1 MNENSTPRP
10 TAPRRAAPLLVVVA
24 LLASLGAA
32 VSALLAQHH
41 SAPAG
46 AGARFVQAVCGGAS
60 SGCDAVNRSD
70 ASVVLGVP
78 LALFGFWFYGAIAV
92 LALVARS
99 ARRASEIVL
108 VRAMALAGVGVDV
121 ALLLYSLFGIGA
133 VCSLCVVT
141 YAITIA
147 IAILSFAALRRIR
160 SLAPDPAATAA
171 IPRVSLAHVFGLL
184 AVLSTGALL
193 SGPLGSLA
201 GGGASPEDALATA
214 WRSFHEIYLETP
226 EKRIDFQG
234 SPRRGSSRPVLQLAL
249 FADFL
254 CPHCKRIADRLVR
267 FTDSHRDSTQLAFKH
282 YPLDKTCNRLADTVH
297 AGACLLAKGAEAA
310 ARQNRFWHFHDA
322 LFANQELWARGVAE
336 EQLVSLAE
344 SAGLDAER
352 FARDLA
358 APDVASLVQR
368 DVDEANERLDVTA
381 TPTLFIN
388 GRKMKS
394 IPIDEFLEEL
404 LLAEA
409 TRLRP
414 IGLEAN
420 REERVQQGN

>member
-1 MNENSTPRP
+1 MNETSTMHPA
-10 TAPRRAAPLLVVVA
+10 TPRRAAPLLVAIAILA
-24 LLASLGAA
+24 LGGAA
-32 VSALLAQHH
+32 LSALLAQHH

-46 AGARFVQAVCGGAS
+46 AGARFVQAVCGGAA
-60 SGCDAVNRSD
+60 SGCDAVNRSS
-70 ASVVLGVP
+70 ASVILGIP
-78 LALFGFWFYGAIAV
+78 LALLGFWFYGAIAV

-99 ARRASEIVL
+99 ARRETEVLL
-108 VRAMALAGVGVDV
+108 VRAMALAGVGVDI
-121 ALLLYSLFGIGA
+121 ALFLYSLLGIGA

-141 YAITIA
+141 YGITIA
-147 IAILSFAALRRIR
+147 IAALSIVSLRRFR
-160 SLAPDPAATAA
+160 SIAPVPEAAPAL
-171 IPRVSLAHVFGLL
+171 PRASLAHVFGLV

-193 SGPLGSLA
+193 SGPDSALA
-201 GGGASPEDALATA
+201 GGGASPEDALAAA
-214 WRSFHEIYLETP
+214 WSSFHRIYRETP
-226 EKRIDFQG
+226 EKRIEFQG
-234 SPRRGSSRPVLQLAL
+234 SPRRGSTRPVLQLAL

-254 CPHCKRIADRLVR
+254 CPHCKRVADRLVR
-267 FTDSHRDSTQLAFKH
+267 FTDSHRDSTQLVFKH
-282 YPLDKTCNRLADTVH
+282 YPLDTTCNRLADTVH

-322 LFANQELWARGVAE
+322 LFGNQEIWARGVQEA
-336 EQLVSLAE
+336 QLVSLAE
-344 SAGLDAER
+344 NAGLDAER
-352 FARDLA
+352 FAKDLA

-388 GRKMKS
+388 GRKMES

-420 REERVQQGN
+420 REERVQSGN